1 MSNFLKII
9 QEATPA
15 TDTAPVD
22 DVKVEPNSPVKKGGF
37 LQKAA
42 AGAAKATAMIQ
53 KGEQISQGKWDIA
66 GALQK
71 ILDRQLDN
79 STDKVGK
86 FGKDGFKKVRL
97 GSDIVDAIN
106 KYIPKSSDTEPVE
119 SDTSTDEVRES
130 YRINSNFLRRI
141 TEVTAV
147 MTPDPEDGK
156 YKTAHKSKKPVVER
170 VYDIL
175 KTFDLE
181 PPINFKVKN
190 VNGKKDD
197 DQRIKWITK
206 GASSFLSGVKELY
219 PDFKFTFSKDPGKL
233 SVGMGSQ
240 NDEPSEDNE
249 AAVAKRLGFKTGREF
264 RAAAK
269 EAGGP
274 AKYFEQNPDKAE
286 LVRWDSSKSNVDN
299 FNQYTIGDIPDEDK
313 EPDLPEDFQGTS
325 KSDFMKSIGR
335 ENIETLVRAMVDIYP
350 NENIRFPDDDP
361 DTEDGPDGPGPD
373 ETPDPGITEDI
384 ALFELAKP
392 NGYGQKGTQYTLK
405 PLTPELGNMLKQKDI
420 KYLTYL
426 NQTPQNEF
434 KVPESNVG
442 IIYAY
447 DNNNEVINAITT
459 ELARFQWN
467 GQDKLY
473 TISTANKELVGVS
486 YSEGQFPIKEVDAAF
501 IDPAGKYL
509 IYKDKKS
516 GNLAKWPIVT
526 QKSRDGTYTVNKN
539 KPQPI
544 TEKDKNDVIGADAST
559 TTPPVSAD
567 DAATTTPPISGA
579 A

>member
-1 MSNFLKII
+1 
-9 QEATPA
+9 
-15 TDTAPVD
+15 
-22 DVKVEPNSPVKKGGF
+22 
-37 LQKAA
+37 LQV
-42 AGAAKATAMIQ
+42 
-53 KGEQISQGKWDIA
+53 EQISQGKWDIA

-447 DNNNEVINAITT
+447 DNNNEVINAISNVGIIYAYDNNNEVINAITT

>member
-15 TDTAPVD
+15 TDTPSVD
-22 DVKVEPNSPVKKGGF
+22 DVKVEPNPPVKKGGF

-42 AGAAKATAMIQ
+42 AGISKATAIIQ
-53 KGEQISQGKWDIA
+53 KGEQISQGKWDVMT
-66 GALQK
+66 ALQR
-71 ILDRQLDN
+71 ILDKQLDN
-79 STDKVGK
+79 STKKLGK
-86 FGKDGFKKVRL
+86 FGKDGFKKIRL
-97 GSDIVDAIN
+97 GSDIVEKIN
-106 KYIPKSSDTEPVE
+106 EYIPKSTETGPAVTDAPSDDV
-119 SDTSTDEVRES
+119 SES

-175 KTFDLE
+175 KTFDLD

-197 DQRIKWITK
+197 DTRIKWITK
-206 GASSFLSGVKELY
+206 GASSFLSGVRELY
-219 PDFKFTFSKDPGKL
+219 PDFKFTFSKDPGDL

-299 FNQYTIGDIPDEDK
+299 FNQYTKGDIPDEMK

-335 ENIETLVRAMVDIYP
+335 KNIETLVRGMVDIYP
-350 NENIRFPDDDP
+350 NENIRFPDDGP
-361 DTEDGPDGPGPD
+361 DTEDGPDTG
-373 ETPDPGITEDI
+373 EAPDPEITEDI

-434 KVPESNVG
+434 KVPETNVG

-447 DNNNEVINAITT
+447 DNNNEVINTITT
-459 ELARFQWN
+459 EFARFQWD

-473 TISTANKELVGVS
+473 TISTNNKELVGVS
-486 YSEGQFPIKEVDAAF
+486 YSEGQFPIKETDAAF

-509 IYKDKKS
+509 IYKDKES

-526 QKSRDGTYTVNKN
+526 QKSPTGIYTINKN

-544 TEKDKNDVIGADAST
+544 TEKDKNDVIEAEST
-559 TTPPVSAD
+559 TESPSLSAEPPPLSAT
-567 DAATTTPPISGA
+567 A
-579 A
+579 

>member
-9 QEATPA
+9 QEATPP
-15 TDTAPVD
+15 TDTAVGSAVD
-22 DVKVEPNSPVKKGGF
+22 TGIGGKLAASPNTPAKKGGF

-42 AGAAKATAMIQ
+42 AAGAKITAGI
-53 KGEQISQGKWDIA
+53 KQIEKIGTGQWDIA
-66 GALQK
+66 GALQN
-71 ILDRQLDN
+71 ILDRQLDS
-79 STDKVGK
+79 STEKLGK
-86 FGKDGFKKVRL
+86 FGKDGFKKIRL
-97 GSDIVDAIN
+97 GSDIVEKIN
-106 KYIPKSSDTEPVE
+106 KYKPAIADTESTSPE
-119 SDTSTDEVRES
+119 DSDAADDDVSES

-147 MTPDPEDGK
+147 MTPDSEDGK

-197 DQRIKWITK
+197 DMRLKWITK

-219 PDFKFTFSKDPGKL
+219 PDFEFTFSKDPGKL

-269 EAGGP
+269 EAGGS

-299 FNQYTIGDIPDEDK
+299 FNQYSIGDVPDEYK
-313 EPDLPEDFQGTS
+313 ELDLPEDYQGTS
-325 KSDFMKSIGR
+325 KSEFMKSIGR
-335 ENIETLVRAMVDIYP
+335 ENIETLVRGMVDIYP
-350 NENIRFPDDDP
+350 NENIKFPDDDT
-361 DTEDGPDGPGPD
+361 DTDADAGPDGPDTD
-373 ETPDPGITEDI
+373 ETPDPEITEDI

-405 PLTPELGNMLKQKDI
+405 PLTPELNNMFKQKDI

-434 KVPESNVG
+434 KVPELNVG

-473 TISTANKELVGVS
+473 TISTNNKELVGVS
-486 YSEGQFPIKEVDAAF
+486 YSEGQFPIKEADAAF
-501 IDPAGKYL
+501 IDPLGKYL

-516 GNLAKWPIVT
+516 GNLAKWPIVAR
-526 QKSRDGTYTVNKN
+526 KSRDGTYTIDKN

-544 TEKDKNDVIGADAST
+544 TEKDKNDVLGADSR
-559 TTPPVSAD
+559 
-567 DAATTTPPISGA
+567 G
-579 A
+579 